1 MKKRPD
7 GRWMR
12 KLTLPDGTKKYFYSS
27 ESTEKKAIRDIE
39 QQLLAFS
46 EKKSESSRFCAVA
59 ERWEKEHFPDLGYNT
74 ACKYARCLKRLIPHF
89 GDVPIANIEAADV
102 NAFLKDMKKKG
113 YARDTVSIHK
123 SVLSQIFDFAIFMR
137 EVSSNPCLAVSVP
150 KDLPKTRREPPTP
163 EEIKTI
169 LASADKHFGV
179 YALTAL
185 LTGMR
190 REELLAL
197 TDKDIDFANRTILI
211 NKTVI
216 WTPNQPQIS
225 VPKTKS
231 STREVHLPELLV
243 PHLQSKS
250 GYIFGNGDKPLSQTQ
265 FRHAYA
271 RYQKETGLTVTSHQL
286 RHGYASMLYDAEV
299 DIKTAQ
305 AQLGH
310 SKASTTQDIYTHI
323 WNARQKKQM
332 NRLENYLSTLSK
344 P

>member
-1 MKKRPD
+1 MKRRPD

-12 KLTLPDGTKKYFYSS
+12 KLSLPDGTKKYFYSS

-39 QQLLAFS
+39 QQLLAFT
-46 EKKSESSRFCAVA
+46 EKKTESSLFRSVS
-59 ERWEKEHFPDLGYNT
+59 ERWEKEHFPDIGYNT
-74 ACKYARCLKRLIPHF
+74 ACKYARCLKKLVPHF
-89 GDVPIANIEAADV
+89 GDVPIADISAADV
-102 NAFLKDMKKKG
+102 KAFLKNLQKKG
-113 YARDTVSIHK
+113 LARDTVSIHK
-123 SVLSQIFDFAIFMR
+123 SVMSQIFDYAIFMR
-137 EVSSNPCLAVSVP
+137 EVSSNPCLAVTVP
-150 KDLPKTRREPPTP
+150 KDLPKTRRDPPTP
-163 EEIKTI
+163 EEIKII

-197 TDKDIDFANRTILI
+197 TDKDIDFTNRSILI

-225 VPKTKS
+225 TPKTQTS
-231 STREVHLPELLV
+231 AREVHLPELLI
-243 PHLQSKS
+243 PHLQNKQ
-250 GYIFGNGDKPLSQTQ
+250 GYIFGNADKPLSQTQ
-265 FRHAYA
+265 FRRAYA

-286 RHGYASMLYDAEV
+286 RHGYASMLYDAEI

-310 SKASTTQDIYTHI
+310 SKSSTTQDIYTHI
-323 WNARQKKQM
+323 WQSRQKKQM
-332 NRLENYLSTLSK
+332 NRLETYLSNLSNT
-344 P
+344 